1 MPFSPQTLEEKPYNL
16 CINCVHIGKKCD
28 GPNFLA
34 MSVERWCEWCKLR
47 KRHLGWTS
55 DHVAELANVSK
66 ISVDRIMQGNV
77 KDLRITT
84 MQAVTKALINGTWG
98 QYPCVMVATGM
109 EEGEAAMAQCMKL
122 YAEID
127 NLKADHKAEIHELHT
142 EHEKQ
147 IAFLKEQVKFKEEQ
161 MLAKDKLLE
170 AITHLIDKGIS

>member
-16 CINCVHIGKKCD
+16 CINCVHIGKRCD

-47 KRHLGWTS
+47 KRHLGWSS
-55 DHVAELANVSK
+55 DHVADLANVSK
-66 ISVDRIMQGNV
+66 VSVDRIMAGNI
-77 KDLRITT
+77 KDLRIST
-84 MQAVTKALINGTWG
+84 MQAVTKALVNGTWG
-98 QYPCVMVATGM
+98 QYPCVMAATGM
-109 EEGEAAMAQCMKL
+109 DESETATAQCTKL

-127 NLKADHKAEIHELHT
+127 KLKADHKAQLQDFRI

-147 IAFLKEQVKFKEEQ
+147 ISFLKEQLKFKEEQ

-170 AITHLIDKGIS
+170 AITHMINNGQK